1 MSRLAKRHGDLDVY
15 KAAFTLG
22 MEIFR
27 LSKGFPKVEDYA
39 LTDQVRRSS
48 RAVAVNVAEG
58 WRKRRYP
65 RSFRSTLTN
74 AEAEAAETQS
84 WLQFATECEYLD
96 REVARDLY
104 RRYDRVIA
112 QLVTMIRKAS
122 DYAIK
127 DA

>member
-1 MSRLAKRHGDLDVY
+1 MSRLAKRHEDLDVY

-39 LTDQVRRSS
+39 LTDRVRRSS

-65 RSFRSTLTN
+65 KSFRSTLTN

-84 WLQFATECEYLD
+84 WLQFATECGYLD

-112 QLVTMIRKAS
+112 QLVTMIRKAN
-122 DYAIK
+122 DYAVH